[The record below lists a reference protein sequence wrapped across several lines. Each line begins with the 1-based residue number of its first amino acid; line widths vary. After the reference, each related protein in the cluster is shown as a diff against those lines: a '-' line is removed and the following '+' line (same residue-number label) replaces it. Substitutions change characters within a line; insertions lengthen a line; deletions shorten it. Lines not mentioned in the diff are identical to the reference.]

1 MSHQRR
7 EPVFLENDRY
17 RIEGKLTLRARVFAA
32 DYVNQS
38 DRESFAVEEP
48 SVTPL
53 EGSGETQAVGFMLV
67 ARRHVRLALP
77 LPSNSP

>member
-1 MSHQRR
+1 M
-7 EPVFLENDRY
+7 
-17 RIEGKLTLRARVFAA
+17 
-32 DYVNQS
+32 NQS
-38 DRESFAVEEP
+38 NRESFAVEEP

>member
-1 MSHQRR
+1 M
-7 EPVFLENDRY
+7 
-17 RIEGKLTLRARVFAA
+17 
-32 DYVNQS
+32 NQS
-38 DRESFAVEEP
+38 GGESLAVEDP

>member
-1 MSHQRR
+1 
-7 EPVFLENDRY
+7 
-17 RIEGKLTLRARVFAA
+17 
-32 DYVNQS
+32 VNQS
-38 DRESFAVEEP
+38 DRESFAVEP